1 MTNVMGTNV
10 MGTNVMG
17 TNVMGSNVMGSNVM
31 GTNNV
36 GPDIDLNIENYELT
50 DLLNLFKLDYDFT
63 ADDLKRVKKMVVQTH
78 PDKSAL
84 DKSYFLFFTAA
95 YKIIFS
101 IHEFRHKSAKQQ
113 STEYTVEKDE
123 EKELLLQG
131 LQKKP
136 NFNKIFNELFEKHRI
151 KDDENETGYGAWFK
165 SSENMDSRT
174 TTLNQMNATFEQ
186 KKREV
191 KELIPFKEV
200 EEVGQSAS
208 GHFDLTRDKPEYYTS
223 ALFSSLQ
230 YEDLKKAHVESVIPV
245 THEDYLARPK
255 FKNVL
260 EMQADP
266 VYNDTK
272 PLSLDQAKD
281 YLQQRQ
287 SYQAQNDV
295 QRAYKLAKQDEVA
308 RKANQGWMSGFKQI
322 THE

>member
-1 MTNVMGTNV
+1 MSSEVEG
-10 MGTNVMG
+10 
-17 TNVMGSNVMGSNVM
+17 
-31 GTNNV
+31 
-36 GPDIDLNIENYELT
+36 IDLNIENYELN
-50 DLLNLFKLDYDFT
+50 DLLSLFKLGFEFD
-63 ADDLKRVKKMVVQTH
+63 ADDLKRVKKTVMQTH
-78 PDKSAL
+78 PDKSGL
-84 DKSYFLFFTAA
+84 DKKYFLFFSAA

-101 IHEFRHKSAKQQ
+101 IHEFRHKSSKYQ

-123 EKELLLQG
+123 EKELLLKS

-151 KDDENETGYGAWFK
+151 KDDESETGYGDWFK
-165 SSENMDSRT
+165 SGENMDTRT
-174 TTLNQMNATFEQ
+174 TTMGQMNATFEQ

-191 KELIPFKEV
+191 KDLIPFKDV
-200 EEVGQSAS
+200 EEIGTSAS
-208 GHFDLTRDKPEYYTS
+208 GQFDLTRDKPEYYTS

-245 THEDYLARPK
+245 TYDDYLARPK

-266 VYNDTK
+266 TYNDTK
-272 PLSLDQAKD
+272 PLSLSQAKD

-295 QRAYKLAKQDEVA
+295 HRAYKLAKQDEIV
-308 RKANQGWMSGFKQI
+308 RKANQGWMSGFKQLK
-322 THE
+322 

>member
-1 MTNVMGTNV
+1 MAGANSMAGA
-10 MGTNVMG
+10 
-17 TNVMGSNVMGSNVM
+17 
-31 GTNNV
+31 NNIT
-36 GPDIDLNIENYELT
+36 DIDLNIENYELT

-63 ADDLKRVKKMVVQTH
+63 ADDLKRIKKMVVQTH

-84 DKSYFLFFTAA
+84 DKKYFLFFTAA

-101 IHEFRHKSAKQQ
+101 IYEFRYKNTKQQ
-113 STEYTVEKDE
+113 STEYTVEKDA
-123 EKELLLQG
+123 EKELLLKD

-151 KDDENETGYGAWFK
+151 KDDENETGYGAWIK
-165 SSENMDSRT
+165 SNENMDTRT

-186 KKREV
+186 KKKEV

-200 EEVGQSAS
+200 EELGQSAS
-208 GHFDLTRDKPEYYTS
+208 GHFDLTRDKPEYYSS
-223 ALFSSLQ
+223 ALFSSLP
-230 YEDLKKAHVESVIPV
+230 YEDLKKAHIESVIPV
-245 THEDYLARPK
+245 TQDDYLARPK

-266 VYNDTK
+266 TYNDTK
-272 PLSLDQAKD
+272 PLSLDQAKS

-287 SYQAQNDV
+287 SYQAQTDV

-322 THE
+322 AH